1 MERNVPMTEADRGEL
16 FGQPVTL
23 ADLLSIQPKAIVSRV
38 LVKQAGGSIT
48 LFAFDGG
55 QAVGEHT
62 APFDAMIHVL
72 EGTAEVTI
80 AGERHL
86 VKTGQSILMPA
97 NVPHAV
103 QAPQAFKMLLFML
116 RKE

>member
-1 MERNVPMTEADRGEL
+1 MKISNLIDYQDDSV
-16 FGQPVTL
+16 
-23 ADLLSIQPKAIVSRV
+23 VSREIIRKETGTV
-38 LVKQAGGSIT
+38 T
-48 LFAFDGG
+48 LFAFDRG
-55 QAVGEHT
+55 QGLSEHT

-72 EGTAEVTI
+72 EGTAEVII

-103 QAPQAFKMLLFML
+103 HAPQAFKMLLFML